1 MINVQTFLPLTEPV
15 FFILLSLAPEPRHG
29 YAIMKET
36 AVLSEGRVQISTST
50 LYGAIKRLL
59 EQGWIK
65 RIEEDGG
72 QENGPFDGS
81 QGRRI
86 RKVYLLTPL
95 GRRIL
100 EAETARME
108 TLVSAAKRTVSGAQ
122 A

>member
-1 MINVQTFLPLTEPV
+1 MMNIQTFLPLTEPV
-15 FFILLSLAPEPRHG
+15 FFILLSLAPGPRHG

-36 AVLSEGRVQISTST
+36 AVLSDGRVKMSTST

-59 EQGWIK
+59 EQGWIE
-65 RIEEDGG
+65 RIEEDGEPG
-72 QENGPFDGS
+72 NG
-81 QGRRI
+81 RI
-86 RKVYLLTPL
+86 RKFYDLTTL

-108 TLVSAAKRTVSGAQ
+108 NLVTAARRTTAGAQ